1 MDIES
6 LRTSYDEA
14 VKYGFHLKEEY
25 VSKVLDP
32 NSYSND
38 DTNVTNGTDG
48 TVIKKVPAKET
59 FATVK
64 KRLLEMDLRQHM
76 RPYFPLEINSSI
88 DLLELTGPVIL
99 QIISVGNITQP
110 LRRRDENTQPRM
122 LSIQVSDGTT
132 KVTGIEI
139 EHLPDINAN
148 TPPGGKILFLGGN
161 VRFGKLLFTPQN
173 FKYIGGVVDHLQEA
187 YHANKIVQKLRSIG
201 IQNFRGLEGP
211 PQFEIKLIGLKTNN
225 QKIASVDES
234 NQSVNKADNNKQK
247 HDNTQKGNKQKNKVG
262 KNINQSLPNTDAL
275 PAPPTPQIQHDNK
288 SNDKNH
294 SKSEGFNEHLHER
307 GGRDSNR
314 NSSRGRGGRSDRG
327 GGRSDRSDRSD
338 RGGGRSDRSDRGG
351 GRSDRGG
358 GRSDRGGG
366 RSHRNDSSSRG
377 RGGYTHN
384 TYPPAPPNETI
395 SFLENDFPA
404 LSINTKSKGSWVCS
418 QCTFSNHEALQ
429 SCEICNF
436 NKF

>member
-1 MDIES
+1 MQPSMDIES

-14 VKYGFHLKEEY
+14 AKYGFKLKEEFI
-25 VSKVLDP
+25 SKVLDP
-32 NSYSND
+32 NSYKND
-38 DTNVTNGTDG
+38 DKNVTDGIDG
-48 TVIKKVPAKET
+48 TVIKKVPVKET
-59 FATVK
+59 FITVK

-76 RPYFPLEINSSI
+76 KPYFPLEINSSI
-88 DLLELTGPVIL
+88 DLLELPGPVIL

-148 TPPGGKILFLGGN
+148 TPPGGKILFSGGT

-173 FKYIGGVVDHLQEA
+173 FKYIGGVVDHLLEA
-187 YHANKIVQKLRSIG
+187 YQANKIVQKLRSIG
-201 IQNFRGLEGP
+201 INQNFRGLEGP
-211 PQFEIKLIGLKTNN
+211 PQFEIKLTGLKTNN
-225 QKIASVDES
+225 QKIASLDES
-234 NQSVNKADNNKQK
+234 NQGVNKADNNKQK

-262 KNINQSLPNTDAL
+262 KDINQSLPNTDA
-275 PAPPTPQIQHDNK
+275 PPTPLRQHEK
-288 SNDKNH
+288 ESNDKNH
-294 SKSEGFNEHLHER
+294 SKFEGGKEHLHES
-307 GGRDSNR
+307 GGRDGNR
-314 NSSRGRGGRSDRG
+314 NSSRGRGDDRGNRSDRGGGRNDRGGGRSNRSDRG
-327 GGRSDRSDRSD
+327 GGRSDRSE
-338 RGGGRSDRSDRGG
+338 RGGGRSN
-351 GRSDRGG
+351 
-358 GRSDRGGG
+358 
-366 RSHRNDSSSRG
+366 RNDSSSRG
-377 RGGYTHN
+377 RGKSGYTHN

-429 SCEICNF
+429 SCEICNC
-436 NKF
+436 NKNR